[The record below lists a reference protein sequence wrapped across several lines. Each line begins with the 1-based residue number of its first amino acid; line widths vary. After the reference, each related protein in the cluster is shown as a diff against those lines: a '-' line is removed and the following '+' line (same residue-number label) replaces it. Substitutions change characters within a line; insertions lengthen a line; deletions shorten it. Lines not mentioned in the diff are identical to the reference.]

1 MVWRKRFKTQN
12 PSHLSFDELA
22 YACFPPGVL
31 TFSLVY
37 CLLRVLTSSGAD
49 RLVLVGTSFQEVPY
63 SCFCLRSVRGK
74 APSHFYRPVSLGK
87 VFGHVG
93 TPSKPTDKGDV
104 IQADFQDQHLLMVL
118 MSVCVFLRCS
128 AGQVTVPF
136 FLIFTGLLALKFFLH
151 LIIFVCLGFSLV
163 AASGSYSLVA
173 VHGMLIAVASL
184 AAEQGL

>member
-1 MVWRKRFKTQN
+1 MYIT
-12 PSHLSFDELA
+12 
-22 YACFPPGVL
+22 
-31 TFSLVY
+31 
-37 CLLRVLTSSGAD
+37 
-49 RLVLVGTSFQEVPY
+49 TSFQEVPY

-118 MSVCVFLRCS
+118 MSVGVFLRCS

-136 FLIFTGLLALKFFLH
+136 FLIFTGLLSIGKDPNAGKDWGQEEKGKTEDEMAGWH
-151 LIIFVCLGFSLV
+151 PWTEEPG
-163 AASGSYSLVA
+163 
-173 VHGMLIAVASL
+173 
-184 AAEQGL
+184 GLTVLRVTKESDTTEIT

>member
-1 MVWRKRFKTQN
+1 M
-12 PSHLSFDELA
+12 
-22 YACFPPGVL
+22 
-31 TFSLVY
+31 Y

-118 MSVCVFLRCS
+118 MSVSF
-128 AGQVTVPF
+128 
-136 FLIFTGLLALKFFLH
+136 
-151 LIIFVCLGFSLV
+151 
-163 AASGSYSLVA
+163 
-173 VHGMLIAVASL
+173 
-184 AAEQGL
+184 